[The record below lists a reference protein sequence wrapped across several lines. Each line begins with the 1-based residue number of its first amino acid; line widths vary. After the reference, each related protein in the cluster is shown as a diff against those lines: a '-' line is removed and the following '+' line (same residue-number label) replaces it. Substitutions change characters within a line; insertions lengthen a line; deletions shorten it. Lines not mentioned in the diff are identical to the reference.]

1 MTYHFDKLLAK
12 EVNKS
17 TQQVRSYIRIL
28 IDQNILHEGV
38 ISGQNHLGKVL
49 VINPYLFK
57 KERLIHDSLKGL
69 FDDFCN

>member
-28 IDQNILHEGV
+28 IEQNIVHEGV
-38 ISGQNHLGKVL
+38 ISGQKHLGKVL